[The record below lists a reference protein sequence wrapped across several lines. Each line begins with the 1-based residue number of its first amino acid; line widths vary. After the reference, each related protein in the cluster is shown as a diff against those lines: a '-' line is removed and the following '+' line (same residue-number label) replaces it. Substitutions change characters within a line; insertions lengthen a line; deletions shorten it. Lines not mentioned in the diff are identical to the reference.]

1 MIINIRSGRCTFAN
15 IETGLQN
22 NTVLSAYFDDDNNL
36 WLGLD
41 NGIDMIQ
48 VDLPYYS
55 LLGATSRYGAGYVS
69 LRSGD
74 DLYLGTNQGLFV
86 MPYSDSTTPAA
97 SASEAACV
105 RTDMGCEGYR
115 RPDICVQRRRTICR
129 RQSLN
134 DAHRWNP
141 RHMVGRG
148 AAAIA

>member
-1 MIINIRSGRCTFAN
+1 MFVAGVLCCRQ
-15 IETGLQN
+15 GLQN

-86 MPYSDSTTPAA
+86 MPYSDSTTPEPPRLKPLV
-97 SASEAACV
+97 SGQIWDV
-105 RTDMGCEGYR
+105 K
-115 RPDICVQRRRTICR
+115 DIDGRIFVCSDAGLCR